1 MTIGTLE
8 FETHLRGR
16 GLSPHT
22 VKAFTS
28 DLKQLI
34 EFAGGR
40 EITEDL
46 ISEWFR
52 FLKDKG
58 LKNKSLARKAT
69 SISACSRLFGL
80 GWKIPRVKAEKRLP
94 AALSEVEARA
104 IIQAAGN
111 TRDPARNSLIVE
123 LMLRCGLRSAELLSI
138 RRRDIE
144 FDGEMVYIRVAG
156 KGSKERRV
164 PVVHKHLI
172 AAIRRYTRT
181 RGLDQDDLLFPMS
194 SRNLRKIVSRLG
206 RIAGIEKRVHPH
218 MLRHTAATIY
228 LRRGANIET
237 VRRVLG
243 HESLATTQKYLALT
257 DSDVARDISKASW

>member
-8 FETHLRGR
+8 FETHLKGR

-28 DLKQLI
+28 DIKQLI

-40 EITEDL
+40 DISEDL
-46 ISEWFR
+46 ISDWFR
-52 FLKDKG
+52 FMKDKG

-69 SISACSRLFGL
+69 SISAYSRLFGL
-80 GWKIPRVKAEKRLP
+80 GWKIPRVRAEKKLP

-104 IIQAAGN
+104 IIQAAGT
-111 TRDPARNSLIVE
+111 TRDPERNSLIVE

-144 FDGEMVYIRVAG
+144 FDGEMAYIRVAG
-156 KGSKERRV
+156 KGNKERRV

-172 AAIRRYTRT
+172 TAIRRYTR
-181 RGLDQDDLLFPMS
+181 GLDQDKLLFPMS

-257 DSDVARDISKASW
+257 DSDVARDISRASW